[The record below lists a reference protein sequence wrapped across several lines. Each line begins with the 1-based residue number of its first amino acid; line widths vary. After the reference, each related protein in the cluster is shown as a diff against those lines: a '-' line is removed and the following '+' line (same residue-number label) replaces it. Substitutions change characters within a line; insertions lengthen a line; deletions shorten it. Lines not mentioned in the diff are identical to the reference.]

1 MNKLNTSFS
10 LRLSPSL
17 HDAIKKNSVGSISKT
32 VNSVLMNATI
42 DDVVS
47 AIIRRYEA
55 DDVPDDAIKS
65 TSVLVSE
72 STRQN
77 VDVISIK
84 TSIPRDTVV
93 RLMLENYFVNLPT
106 TKQNP

>member
-17 HDAIKKNSVGSISKT
+17 HDVIKKNSVGSISKT

-47 AIIRRYEA
+47 AIIQRYET
-55 DDVPDDAIKS
+55 DDVQDDAIKS

-72 STRQN
+72 PTRQN
-77 VDVISIK
+77 VHVISLK
-84 TSIPRDTVV
+84 TSIPTDTLL
-93 RLMLENYFVNLPT
+93 RLMLENYFVNLTT

>member
-10 LRLSPSL
+10 LRLTPSL
-17 HDAIKKNSVGSISKT
+17 HETIKQRSVGSISKT
-32 VNSVLMNATI
+32 VNSVLLKSTI

-55 DDVPDDAIKS
+55 DDVPDDATKS

-72 STRQN
+72 PTRQN
-77 VDVISIK
+77 VDVIALK

-93 RLMLENYFVNLPT
+93 RLMLENYFDNPQQPT
-106 TKQNP
+106 ESS